1 MEDEIF
7 YDSDDDSISEFNGF
21 TTDDILGET
30 LGLNDNSSDDDLSSD
45 SDDVPLSHFIN

>member
-30 LGLNDNSSDDDLSSD
+30 W
-45 SDDVPLSHFIN
+45 FKRQ